1 MRSKTGEKI
10 VNHRMSSSVPST
22 GRHQRQL
29 RNLLLDKRFQL
40 KYTGYLVAVAA
51 VLGVSLG
58 AVLWRASTE
67 VITQSARGAA
77 QGEQIVQLGHEVV
90 AESRKVSAVV
100 RMNIVKDPV
109 YQQDPDL
116 LAAFNAEAKQQDE
129 KFDAQQ
135 QRLREQYDALEAQA
149 RSLKKLQHTLLWS
162 LGVVLALLISGIGIA
177 GIVVTHKVAG
187 PIFKMQRHLRDV
199 AKGRLEVPWGLRK
212 GDELTGFFDTF
223 RNMVATLRQQRESQL
238 SVLKTAVDELATSD
252 NERAV
257 QPLKQL
263 ITELERS
270 LE

>member
-1 MRSKTGEKI
+1 
-10 VNHRMSSSVPST
+10 VPSA

-29 RNLLLDKRFQL
+29 KNLLLDKRFQL

-67 VITQSARGAA
+67 VIAQSARGAA
-77 QGEQIVQLGHEVV
+77 QAEQIVQLGHEVV

-135 QRLREQYDALEAQA
+135 QRLHKQYNVLEGQS
-149 RSLKKLQHTLLWS
+149 RNLKKLQRTMLWTL
-162 LGVVLALLISGIGIA
+162 GAVLALLIFGIGLA

-223 RNMVATLRQQRESQL
+223 RNMVATLRQQREAQIT
-238 SVLKTAVDELATSD
+238 VLKHAVEELSTSD
-252 NERAV
+252 NESAV
-257 QPLKQL
+257 QPVKRL

>member
-1 MRSKTGEKI
+1 
-10 VNHRMSSSVPST
+10 MSSSVPSA

-29 RNLLLDKRFQL
+29 KNLLLDKRFQL

-51 VLGVSLG
+51 VLGLSLG

-67 VITQSARGAA
+67 VIAQSARGAA
-77 QGEQIVQLGHEVV
+77 QGEQIVNLGHEVV

-116 LAAFNAEAKQQDE
+116 LAAFNVEAKQQDE
-129 KFDAQQ
+129 KLDIQA
-135 QRLREQYDALEAQA
+135 QRLREQYNALKAQA
-149 RSLKKLQHTLLWS
+149 RSLKDLQRTMLWTLAA
-162 LGVVLALLISGIGIA
+162 VLVLLITGIGAA

-212 GDELTGFFDTF
+212 GDELTDFFDTF
-223 RNMVATLRQQRESQL
+223 RNMVATLRQQREAQIT
-238 SVLKTAVDELATSD
+238 VLKNAVEELATSD
-252 NERAV
+252 NEQAV
-257 QPLKQL
+257 QPVKRL
-263 ITELERS
+263 INDLERS